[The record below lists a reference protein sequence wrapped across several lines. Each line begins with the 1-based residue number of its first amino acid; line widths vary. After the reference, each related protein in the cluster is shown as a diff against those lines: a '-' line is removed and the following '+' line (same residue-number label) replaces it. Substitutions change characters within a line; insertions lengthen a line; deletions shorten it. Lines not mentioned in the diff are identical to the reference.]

1 MTCPAAPNAAE
12 RLILAGVRAWAMARM
27 SREAPQEPVH
37 RAVGSVTSDAAA
49 TLFVGWM
56 EALERN
62 ASRALSLGC
71 GQCGGLSMDE
81 QRLITACGIAPI
93 DLDTGQKLLE
103 PLQIDPGPAMIMA
116 RALNAALAA
125 IGLPLPARFDTD
137 EFAHERTIH

>member
-1 MTCPAAPNAAE
+1 MSCPAAPSPAE

-27 SREAPQEPVH
+27 SSEAPQEPVH
-37 RAVGSVTSDAAA
+37 RAVEAVASNTAA

-62 ASRALSLGC
+62 ARRALTLGC

-81 QRLITACGIAPI
+81 QRLITACGIAPV
-93 DLDTGQKLLE
+93 DLDTGQRLLE
-103 PLQIDPGPAMIMA
+103 PLQVDPGPAMIMA

-125 IGLPLPARFDTD
+125 IGLPLPARLDADGFV
-137 EFAHERTIH
+137 HERTLH